1 MSFDEKR
8 LHELLPAIY
17 RIRDAEQ
24 HGPLGELLQVIGE
37 QIAVLEENL
46 DQLYDDQFVETAAP
60 WVLPYLGGL
69 VGARGLAGRAV
80 PGMSPRAEVA
90 HVIGNRRRKGT
101 AAMIEQLAHDVTG
114 WPAHA
119 VEFFELIA
127 ATQFMNHRRER
138 NQSFVAVRGAD
149 RLEELGGAFE
159 RAVRIGDTDLTHTV
173 DVRRI
178 ARGHGRYN
186 IPNIGIFLWRLRAV
200 PLTRSPVV
208 PAFSG
213 DRRKFFF
220 NPLGADLPLFHPGVS
235 ETSAA
240 HLAEPIN
247 VPDRLR
253 RRPFARSVDDFYGSG
268 KSLVLESA
276 SDPKEEPA
284 AIPSKQ
290 ISVCDLSDWKNLP
303 SSGISIDPVLGRIA
317 FAADQNDPVLATFH
331 YGFSDN
337 LGGGEYGRPQIA
349 PPEGLP
355 LLRVANTFVKIADD
369 EPKPSKSIPDAL
381 TQLGP
386 KGGVVEILTSGRFE
400 EPFKVD
406 ATGKFVVI
414 RAADK
419 RRPTV
424 MIGKGKQLEISGG
437 SDDEVV
443 LDGLLIAGGAVSVNG
458 LRRLRLRHCTLVPD
472 PARPSLTVTSANTR
486 IEIER
491 CILGGIS
498 ANAEAEVR
506 IESSIVDAGKETAT
520 AYAGPVF
527 YGPPLRVVNSTVIGV
542 VRTTIMRLASNTIFL
557 AAAPDAPVA
566 AERRQEGCVRF
577 SYVSHGAR
585 LPARFHCQPAT
596 EDSLIRPQLL
606 STRFGDPAYCQL
618 SAACPPEIREGAD
631 DEGSMGA
638 FHDVHEPQREA
649 RLRASI
655 EEYLRFGLQ
664 AGIFYAT

>member
-1 MSFDEKR
+1 MIFDQKR
-8 LHELLPAIY
+8 LYELLPAIY

-24 HGPLGELLQVIGE
+24 HGPLRELLQVIGE
-37 QIAVLEENL
+37 QIAVLEESL

-138 NQSFVAVRGAD
+138 NQSFVAVRGAE

-159 RAVRIGDTDLTHTV
+159 RAVRIGDADLTHTV

-186 IPNIGIFLWRLRAV
+186 IPNIGIFLWRLRAM
-200 PLTRSPVV
+200 PLTRSPIV
-208 PAFSG
+208 PAFPG
-213 DRRKFFF
+213 DQHKFVF
-220 NPLGADLPLFHPGVS
+220 NPLGAGLPLFHPGVS

-253 RRPFARSVDDFYGSG
+253 RRPFARAVKDFYGSG
-268 KSLVLESA
+268 KSLVLEKA
-276 SDPKEEPA
+276 PDPTKEPLPILSSE
-284 AIPSKQ
+284 

-303 SSGISIDPVLGRIA
+303 SSGISIDPLLGRIA
-317 FAADQNDPVLATFH
+317 FADKQDHPVLATFH
-331 YGFSDN
+331 HGFSDN

-349 PPEGLP
+349 PPEGLR
-355 LLRVANTFVKIADD
+355 LFRVANTFVKIAPD
-369 EPKPSKSIPDAL
+369 EPPPYKSIPDAL
-381 TQLGP
+381 TDLDP
-386 KGGVVEILTSGRFE
+386 NGGVIEILTSGRFE
-400 EPFKVD
+400 EPFSID
-406 ATGKFVVI
+406 ATGKFVAI

-424 MIGKGKQLEISGG
+424 VLGGDLKISGG
-437 SDDEVV
+437 SEDEVV
-443 LDGLLIAGGAVSVNG
+443 LDGLLLAGGAVSVNG

-472 PARPSLTVTSANTR
+472 PARPSLTVASANTR

-491 CILGGIS
+491 CILGGIR

-506 IESSIVDAGKETAT
+506 IESSIVDAGSETAA

-527 YGPPLRVVNSTVIGV
+527 YGPPLHVVNSTVIGV
-542 VRTTIMRLASNTIFL
+542 VRTTIMRLASNSIFL
-557 AAAPDAPVA
+557 AAAPDAPVV

-638 FHDVHEPQREA
+638 FHDIHEPQREA